1 MRNRRT
7 MRRNPLNCGV
17 GVREQ
22 IRRMDYQSMVTNAQI
37 IAQEAINEGIVF
49 IEDKLVELAERN
61 PRYEMYWIADQLDG
75 QGLADPKVQ
84 QHYNQVMDSV
94 EKQLKELYTEILLA
108 NLDYNL

>member
-7 MRRNPLNCGV
+7 VRRNPLNCGV
-17 GVREQ
+17 GVAEQ
-22 IRRMDYQSMVTNAQI
+22 TRRMDYQSMVTNAQI
-37 IAQEAINEGIVF
+37 IAQEAVNEGIVF

-61 PRYEMYWIADQLDG
+61 PRYEMYWLADQLDG
-75 QGLADPKVQ
+75 QGLADPNVQ
-84 QHYNQVMDSV
+84 QHYNQVMNSV

>member
-7 MRRNPLNCGV
+7 VHRNSLNCGV
-17 GVREQ
+17 SGDEQ
-22 IRRMDYQSMVTNAQI
+22 IRRMSYQSMVTNARI
-37 IAQEAINEGIVF
+37 IAQEAVNDGIVF
-49 IEDKLVELAERN
+49 IEDKLVELAEKN

-75 QGLADPKVQ
+75 QGLADPEIQ